1 MSDHVPFPTTPGR
14 TRSTQN
20 ASVTATPPQ
29 TGVNASAMTASPAYT
44 TTRRHSLYGTE
55 DRVVIDPGSRIWKV
69 GFSGESRPRAVFH
82 VQGHNELPLWSLNA
96 RASDDYEEEERNL
109 YNRLRHELRKVFHE
123 SGSFC
128 APLILVLTFVPCS
141 TLLADPKSRKVII
154 LEHPLMPIY
163 VKEMIGQILFE
174 NLLVP
179 SISFAPS
186 GLLSLLAVGRIT
198 GLVLDCGHLETTV
211 IPVSLLNPSGLFKL
225 ISC

>member
-1 MSDHVPFPTTPGR
+1 MRVLVMI
-14 TRSTQN
+14 TRKKKGISITGFDTSCERFFTSQSSSC
-20 ASVTATPPQ
+20 ASLF
-29 TGVNASAMTASPAYT
+29 N
-44 TTRRHSLYGTE
+44 
-55 DRVVIDPGSRIWKV
+55 
-69 GFSGESRPRAVFH
+69 
-82 VQGHNELPLWSLNA
+82 
-96 RASDDYEEEERNL
+96 
-109 YNRLRHELRKVFHE
+109 
-123 SGSFC
+123 
-128 APLILVLTFVPCS
+128 VLTFAPCS

-154 LEHPLMPIY
+154 LEHPLLPIY